1 MKPLLSIVV
10 TSYTMDRFKDI
21 CDLFDSILNQSLV
34 ISPQSILN
42 QVQDPLPYSQN
53 IDSRLRTQDSGL
65 SIIEVI
71 FVAERSRELYEKVKE
86 YGERIGLPNF
96 V

>member
-34 ISPQSILN
+34 ISPQSIVEINRELKT
-42 QVQDPLPYSQN
+42 Q
-53 IDSRLRTQDSGL
+53 DSRLTTPDPRLLTQDSGL

-71 FVAERSRELYEKVKE
+71 FVAERSIELYQKLRK
-86 YGERIGLPNF
+86 
-96 V
+96 

>member
-34 ISPQSILN
+34 ISPQSI
-42 QVQDPLPYSQN
+42 VPLPYSQN